1 MRAVIGGKF
10 LTGPVAQPSVHSA
23 HQSKCTET
31 RRNVVNITGNIAAMG
46 RGMELVADGVAGG
59 KRLKNPE

>member
-1 MRAVIGGKF
+1 
-10 LTGPVAQPSVHSA
+10 
-23 HQSKCTET
+23 
-31 RRNVVNITGNIAAMG
+31 VVNITGNIAAMG